1 MTTNIKS
8 GILNVIRYVF
18 DFTVVMVKIAGV
30 LAAAYL
36 AQVLFAFLM
45 GWL

>member
-1 MTTNIKS
+1 LIAKKIIWFLLLS
-8 GILNVIRYVF
+8 F
-18 DFTVVMVKIAGV
+18 DFIVDMLKIAGI

>member
-1 MTTNIKS
+1 MDRLKS
-8 GILNVIRYVF
+8 GILNVLLYIF
-18 DFTVVMVKIAGV
+18 DFTLVMLKIAGI

>member
-1 MTTNIKS
+1 MDRIKS
-8 GILNVIRYVF
+8 GILDVLLYVF
-18 DFTVVMVKIAGV
+18 DTMVGLLKVAGFLVV
-30 LAAAYL
+30 AYL